1 MSPRRIPIV
10 IDGHLVAN
18 TNEPLA
24 IEVGSQAWF
33 AWLCAGTPSSFSY
46 QTPHGAIT
54 IRPEKKRQGWYWYA
68 YHATQGSLRKS
79 YWARQTPSRQNACA
93 WSRPHLPVSQA
104 PRITGSPGCITRC
117 AHDVSRHAARDALWA
132 RRHPDID
139 ESHRSA
145 GVSGQPRTPA
155 ASRTFD
161 GALVARKPNPTGA
174 EESAQSSLVDPR
186 PAWLRRAGW
195 S

>member
-24 IEVGSQAWF
+24 IEVGSKAWF

-68 YHATQGSLRKS
+68 YHAAQGSLRKS
-79 YWARQTPSRQNACA
+79 YLGKADAITPERLRVVAATLTRQPGAQD
-93 WSRPHLPVSQA
+93 HQDV
-104 PRITGSPGCITRC
+104 SPGVRMTFLGTPHVMRFGRAVTLTSMKAIGLLAYLGSHERPQRRE
-117 AHDVSRHAARDALWA
+117 HLMALL
-132 RRHPDID
+132 
-139 ESHRSA
+139 S
-145 GVSGQPRTPA
+145 
-155 ASRTFD
+155 
-161 GALVARKPNPTGA
+161 ARKPNPTRA
-174 EESAQSSLVDPR
+174 QESAQSSLVDPR
-186 PAWLRRAGW
+186 PPWPRRAGW